1 MSENLEAELER
12 SIGAGVRYILEH
24 QLASG
29 CWVDWELP
37 PGQCLM
43 WTTAYIGYKLS
54 GLPENLLKETLF
66 ARKKAAQWLLVNEL
80 SGHGW
85 GYNGTVGVDADSTAH
100 AILFLSSVGTH
111 LSEGSYRRLEAFQSE
126 DGGFSTYQRCDSDG
140 SWCVSHPEV
149 TAMAVLALLTGLIGL
164 ASAERQRQTMAI
176 NRGIDYI
183 VEQRTKSGLWNSF
196 WWATPLYAT
205 NTCLALLNAVD
216 HTEICADTRKNLL
229 LSAPNNEFET
239 ALLLSTLMRVN
250 ADIEAP
256 LAPPVASALARR
268 LIDTQRSD
276 GSWNAVP
283 ILRVTRRDCYEPWIE
298 ADGGVLYADQNRLF
312 TSVSAVG
319 ALAQFWYSR
328 WSGKL

>member
-12 SIGAGVRYILEH
+12 VIGAGVRYILEH

-80 SGHGW
+80 PGHGW

-100 AILFLSSVGTH
+100 AILFLSSVGTG
-111 LSEGSYRRLEAFQSE
+111 LPEGSYRRLEAFQSE
-126 DGGFSTYQRCDSDG
+126 DGGFSTYQRCDSYG

-149 TAMAVLALLTGLIGL
+149 TSMAILALLTR
-164 ASAERQRQTMAI
+164 AECSQQTMAI
-176 NRGIDYI
+176 NRGVDYI
-183 VEQRTKSGLWNSF
+183 VEQRTQSGLWNSF
-196 WWATPLYAT
+196 WWETPLYGT

-216 HTEICADTRKNLL
+216 CMKNCANTRENLL
-229 LSAPNNEFET
+229 LTAPNNEFEA
-239 ALLLSTLMRVN
+239 ALLLSASMRVT
-250 ADIEAP
+250 ADIEAS
-256 LAPPVASALARR
+256 LALPVASALARR
-268 LIDTQRSD
+268 LISTQRLD

-283 ILRVTRRDCYEPWIE
+283 ILRVTRRDCYKPWCE
-298 ADGGVLYADQNRLF
+298 ADAGALYADQNRLF
-312 TSVSAVG
+312 TSVSVVD
-319 ALAQFWYSR
+319 ALAQFWCSR
-328 WSGKL
+328 WDGKL